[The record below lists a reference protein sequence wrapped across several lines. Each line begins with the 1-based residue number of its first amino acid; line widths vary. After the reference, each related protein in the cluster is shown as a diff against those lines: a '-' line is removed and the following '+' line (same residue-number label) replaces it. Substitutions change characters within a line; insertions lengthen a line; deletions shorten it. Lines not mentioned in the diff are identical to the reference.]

1 MFIRTLILICVIA
14 AALVIFPACAT
25 KTNVAPEMQSK
36 LDRNWGR
43 SYESAK
49 YNQMLNP
56 EAGKT
61 PNPVTGVDGEAAE
74 KTVQKY
80 RKSFEK
86 EAPQRSQS
94 MTLGI
99 IGGSDQKNQK

>member
-1 MFIRTLILICVIA
+1 MFIRTLILIFVIA

-25 KTNVAPEMQSK
+25 NNEVAPEMQSK

-61 PNPVTGVDGEAAE
+61 AEPVTGIDGEAAE
-74 KTVQKY
+74 KSVQKY

-86 EAPQRSQS
+86 EPPQRSQGTS
-94 MTLGI
+94 LGI
-99 IGGSDQKNQK
+99 ISGAAQK

>member
-14 AALVIFPACAT
+14 VALVIFPACAT
-25 KTNVAPEMQSK
+25 NNEVAPEMQSQ

-56 EAGKT
+56 EAGKSAD
-61 PNPVTGVDGEAAE
+61 PVTGIDGEAAE
-74 KTVQKY
+74 KSVQKY

-86 EAPQRSQS
+86 EPLQRPQS
-94 MTLGI
+94 MSLGVI
-99 IGGSDQKNQK
+99 SGPAQK

>member
-1 MFIRTLILICVIA
+1 MFIRTLILICLIGA
-14 AALVIFPACAT
+14 LLVIFPACAT
-25 KTNVAPEMQSK
+25 KNNVAPEMQSK

-43 SYESAK
+43 AYESAK

-56 EAGKT
+56 EAGKSAD
-61 PNPVTGVDGEAAE
+61 PVTGVDGEAAE
-74 KTVQKY
+74 KSVQKY

-86 EAPQRSQS
+86 EAPQRPQS

-99 IGGSDQKNQK
+99 ISGGAQK